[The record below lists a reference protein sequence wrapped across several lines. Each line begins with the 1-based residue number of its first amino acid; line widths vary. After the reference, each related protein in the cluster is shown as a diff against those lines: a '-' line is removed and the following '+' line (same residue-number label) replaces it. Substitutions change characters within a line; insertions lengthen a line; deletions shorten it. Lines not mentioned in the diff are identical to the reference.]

1 MHKFVRV
8 LDKYGNPRL
17 GSWDSVRDSWDLG
30 RAVGIPGGT
39 AGILSREV
47 RLLKHFQRL
56 ITFRPCL
63 LLLAYIGFFMLTF
76 WFCFKYVSV
85 FPYPYRVSSFIL
97 FFVVSFSLLL
107 LYYFFIARVCFP
119 RVVLSLLLVSLLSSF
134 PCIAGLLL
142 FPCISIVDL
151 GFYRVFLE
159 FLQYLALWC
168 LVHLVLGF
176 LAFLRK
182 SLCVLACQASEFLV
196 SQAEEFSRVERIS
209 LLVCQA

>member
-1 MHKFVRV
+1 
-8 LDKYGNPRL
+8 
-17 GSWDSVRDSWDLG
+17 
-30 RAVGIPGGT
+30 
-39 AGILSREV
+39 
-47 RLLKHFQRL
+47 
-56 ITFRPCL
+56 
-63 LLLAYIGFFMLTF
+63 MLRNESN
-76 WFCFKYVSV
+76 V
-85 FPYPYRVSSFIL
+85 I
-97 FFVVSFSLLL
+97 
-107 LYYFFIARVCFP
+107 IANHLQLVYFP
-119 RVVLSLLLVSLLSSF
+119 RSHVLPVCSF
-134 PCIAGLLL
+134 

-151 GFYRVFLE
+151 GFYRVSLE